1 MPGLVRALENA
12 AVQAGVTIRTDCTVK
27 SVQIGVT
34 KMVSD
39 ATESSSKVANC
50 F

>member
-1 MPGLVRALENA
+1 MRALENA

-27 SVQIGVT
+27 SVQIEGMR
-34 KMVSD
+34 MVSD
-39 ATESSSKVANC
+39 AAESSSKVANC